1 MNVAFDANVW
11 VSFTIGRHLLILR
24 DILLDLILS
33 ENLRVHGCNELIIEY
48 ERVMKRPK
56 LKKYVTHQRVQETV
70 ELMARVGEEHVLKRK
85 VAGSRDVNDNYL
97 LALAETVPLDYLVT
111 GDNDLLVLKEWKQT
125 KIINFASFTEL
136 VQGKE

>member
-1 MNVAFDANVW
+1 M
-11 VSFTIGRHLLILR
+11 R
-24 DILLDLILS
+24 
-33 ENLRVHGCNELIIEY
+33 
-48 ERVMKRPK
+48 RPK
-56 LKKYVTHQRVQETV
+56 LKKYVTPQRVKETV
-70 ELMARVGEEHVLKRK
+70 ELMARVGEEHVLTRK
-85 VAGSRDVNDNYL
+85 VTGSRDVNDNYL